1 MSASDDSFSI
11 NSLKICFSDTLTC
24 KMSLFGYTIRGI
36 GNFLAK
42 DVFMTKKDS
51 KTQLIHRLNRAQGQI
66 EALKKIVNSDQEQDC
81 LETLRLIK
89 AVNNALKKFGEAYV
103 SEHLDQCIR
112 NDVPKQ
118 QMQEGLQEV
127 ITSAFSL

>member
-1 MSASDDSFSI
+1 
-11 NSLKICFSDTLTC
+11 
-24 KMSLFGYTIRGI
+24 
-36 GNFLAK
+36 
-42 DVFMTKKDS
+42 MTKKDA

-112 NDVPKQ
+112 KDVPKQ
-118 QMQEGLQEV
+118 QMQDGLQEV